1 MLPALKV
8 THLARIE
15 SDHSP
20 LLVQLDD
27 ISEYKSH
34 FIFQQMWTDHEDFL
48 KVVEA
53 IWATPVLGSPSF
65 RVATTSSLKFK
76 LKAWNWETFE
86 DVKKKISQLHVDIS
100 DGEAELQLQWSSETD
115 LELQKKKHELHQAL
129 GWESE
134 LLLQQTRMHCNS
146 ESGINSKFFHVLIRG
161 RRARNKISLHC
172 VNDSIIKDPK
182 IIAEMA
188 AKHFGE
194 LFTASNY
201 YLSDDLFMEYPR
213 QVTDEMNT
221 CLSQIPTE
229 LEIWEVVCS
238 ISVGSTPGEDGFTG
252 YFLKHAGELSKRI
265 WWRWS

>member
-8 THLARIE
+8 MHLACIE
-15 SDHSP
+15 SDHSS

-65 RVATTSSLKFK
+65 RVATKLRLLKFK

-115 LELQKKKHELHQAL
+115 LELQKKKHELHRAL

-134 LLLQQTRMHCNS
+134 LLLQQTHMHCNS
-146 ESGINSKFFHVLIRG
+146 ESGRNSKFFHALIRG
-161 RRARNKISLHC
+161 RRARNKISLHG

-201 YLSDDLFMEYPR
+201 YLPDDLFMEYPR

-221 CLSQIPTE
+221 CLSQIPT
-229 LEIWEVVCS
+229 
-238 ISVGSTPGEDGFTG
+238 
-252 YFLKHAGELSKRI
+252 
-265 WWRWS
+265 